1 MPAEWEE
8 QNAIQLTWPHAGTD
22 WKPYLS
28 QITETFLQM
37 AEAIATR
44 ERLIVVTPY
53 PNDIA
58 SLLRNRL
65 SAKAWGKVDICYA
78 QTNDTWARDH
88 AFISLKADDGVK
100 LLDFKFN
107 AWGEKFNWDYDNAIN
122 AKLFFSQ
129 VVNGTYINH
138 NEFVLEGGSVES
150 DGEGTVMTTTSCLL
164 APHRNQP
171 LSKAQIESQLKKWLH
186 AERILWL
193 DHGNLMGDDTD
204 GHIDTIARFAPRHII
219 IYTHCGNT
227 SDPQYE
233 DFRQMEAQLANFR
246 TLQGEPYNLVALPM
260 PDAIFDEGMRLP
272 ATYANFVVLN
282 GAVLVPTYNQPE
294 NDQAAIDA
302 ISSVFSD
309 REIIGID
316 ATTAIRQHGS
326 LHCLTMQYY

>member
-1 MPAEWEE
+1 MPAEWEK

-22 WKPYLS
+22 WKPCLS

-37 AEAIATR
+37 AEAIAAR
-44 ERLIVVTPY
+44 EHLIVVTPH
-53 PNDIA
+53 PDDIA

-65 SAKAWGKVDICYA
+65 SIKAWGKVDICYA
-78 QTNDTWARDH
+78 PTNDTWARDH
-88 AFISLKADDGVK
+88 AFISLKGDDGVK

-122 AKLFFSQ
+122 ARLFFCQTVS
-129 VVNGTYINH
+129 GTYINH

-171 LSKAQIESQLKKWLH
+171 LSKAQIELRLKKWLH

-204 GHIDTIARFAPRHII
+204 GHIDTIARFAPHHII

-227 SDPQYE
+227 NDPQYE
-233 DFRQMEAQLANFR
+233 DFSQMEAQLANFR
-246 TLQGEPYNLVALPM
+246 TLQGEPYKLVALPM

-282 GAVLVPTYNQPE
+282 GAVIVPTYNQPN
-294 NDQAAIDA
+294 NDKVAIDA
-302 ISSVFSD
+302 ISSVFPD